1 MAEAKLNASPGRV
14 ARSNSF
20 GLGVPGSPLRVSRSG
35 GGGSPASQGSP
46 HGTSMRPRGTGSPA
60 RPPPAGKAFKAVYYG
75 SVVFPETPNKESVQK
90 AVETA
95 KRNAELAAEAH
106 HKVLIVVSDKI
117 MKVVD
122 HATKDDLQV
131 VAIGMLAYCT
141 QDPRDPNI
149 VVYATRTA
157 DTRLNVIIG
166 HVFAVQNRKVAAAVT
181 TAVRQAFAALP
192 AGERVQAN
200 ESPYVMVGGDAGIA
214 ADTKMFDA
222 LYLGY
227 VRVSKQEG
235 AKMIKKAAEV
245 NAASREAMA
254 KMRQSKGARK
264 SSLLQ
269 GGGAATRHGTAVE
282 EDPIT
287 IIITPRSL
295 RIIDRLAGETVFKFL
310 LPNITFATS
319 SKGSKHD
326 TFGCVVHNEQLGIT
340 NCHLFYTTPGAG
352 AGLGQAVASAISEY
366 QRRFGGISMSGNP
379 WEVLPDAKREAAPEE
394 LFQKQV
400 HRRDLQALAII
411 GAGEYGEVYLALQ
424 AMAARTPDGTDVTV
438 TVPRAVK
445 MLKGAATE
453 KIKQEYIR
461 EAITMLRVG
470 EEHDGVVRMVG
481 VAVQQAPWLV
491 VLEFVQFGDL
501 RAVLQAYT
509 ENSEQLTTGEM
520 IRTMRQLASACG
532 YIISKRIVHMDL
544 AARNVLLGIGNNVK
558 VGDFGMA
565 REMASDGDYVIL
577 REKVPLALK
586 WNSIEAMDSRFFS
599 EASDC
604 WSLGVLMWEILTYGE
619 FPYPGVRMEDIQN
632 LVRGGLRLA
641 QPATCPQDLWVQ
653 IAKCW
658 NVQVKDRWRFADLEV
673 VLQKLEDKYLA
684 GTAVRD
690 IGLTIAGGEPPV
702 WSQYQYKDGK
712 QGGGSSPSTGSPI
725 LAVSMSTKGSS
736 GGGGGKKKPPSSPRP
751 TSRGSSLRV
760 GSPAKATS
768 SPTRT
773 PLGSP
778 RSRSRKAQTSS
789 PSGRV
794 PQDLTG
800 IGVNFTG
807 AGGFGSARLKAQNSL
822 RGRLPFGN

>member
-1 MAEAKLNASPGRV
+1 M
-14 ARSNSF
+14 
-20 GLGVPGSPLRVSRSG
+20 
-35 GGGSPASQGSP
+35 
-46 HGTSMRPRGTGSPA
+46 
-60 RPPPAGKAFKAVYYG
+60 
-75 SVVFPETPNKESVQK
+75 FPETPNKESVQK

-149 VVYATRTA
+149 VVYVFISEKKILLCLLFSLPLHICLLPPISFFFFFFFSIHLFIHSSIHSSTYYSLFLLFILFWVGFVFAFLFLSLSLLLPLALPRSISLIPTHRYATRTA

-379 WEVLPDAKREAAPEE
+379 WEVSNY
-394 LFQKQV
+394 F
-400 HRRDLQALAII
+400 I
-411 GAGEYGEVYLALQ
+411 
-424 AMAARTPDGTDVTV
+424 
-438 TVPRAVK
+438 
-445 MLKGAATE
+445 
-453 KIKQEYIR
+453 
-461 EAITMLRVG
+461 
-470 EEHDGVVRMVG
+470 
-481 VAVQQAPWLV
+481 
-491 VLEFVQFGDL
+491 
-501 RAVLQAYT
+501 
-509 ENSEQLTTGEM
+509 
-520 IRTMRQLASACG
+520 
-532 YIISKRIVHMDL
+532 
-544 AARNVLLGIGNNVK
+544 
-558 VGDFGMA
+558 
-565 REMASDGDYVIL
+565 
-577 REKVPLALK
+577 
-586 WNSIEAMDSRFFS
+586 
-599 EASDC
+599 
-604 WSLGVLMWEILTYGE
+604 
-619 FPYPGVRMEDIQN
+619 
-632 LVRGGLRLA
+632 
-641 QPATCPQDLWVQ
+641 
-653 IAKCW
+653 
-658 NVQVKDRWRFADLEV
+658 
-673 VLQKLEDKYLA
+673 
-684 GTAVRD
+684 
-690 IGLTIAGGEPPV
+690 
-702 WSQYQYKDGK
+702 
-712 QGGGSSPSTGSPI
+712 
-725 LAVSMSTKGSS
+725 
-736 GGGGGKKKPPSSPRP
+736 
-751 TSRGSSLRV
+751 
-760 GSPAKATS
+760 
-768 SPTRT
+768 
-773 PLGSP
+773 
-778 RSRSRKAQTSS
+778 
-789 PSGRV
+789 
-794 PQDLTG
+794 
-800 IGVNFTG
+800 
-807 AGGFGSARLKAQNSL
+807 
-822 RGRLPFGN
+822 